1 MGSLLLAATTT
12 VTAKNPILPD
22 AKEIIW
28 TVIAFAIVLVIL
40 AKFAFPA
47 MRKGLEA
54 RQDKIRS
61 DLERA
66 EQARAEG
73 EATLERY
80 QRQVAEARGEANRII
95 EEARQAAE
103 GVRRDL
109 IARAEA
115 EATEVR
121 QRAREDSQLASARAL
136 TELRAQVAS
145 LSVDLAEKIVE
156 HNLDRDTQMSL
167 IENYINSVG
176 NGHGTRHGA

>member
-1 MGSLLLAATTT
+1 MFALLVGATTN

-28 TVIAFAIVLVIL
+28 TVIAFAIAFVIL

-47 MRKGLEA
+47 VKKGLQA
-54 RQDKIRS
+54 REDKIRG

-66 EQARAEG
+66 EQARTEA
-73 EATLERY
+73 EATLAQY
-80 QRQVAEARGEANRII
+80 QKQVADARGEATRII

-109 IARAEA
+109 IARAESDA
-115 EATEVR
+115 ADIR
-121 QRAREDSQLASARAL
+121 QRAQEDSQLASSRAMS
-136 TELRAQVAS
+136 ELRTQVAS

-156 HNLDRDTQMSL
+156 HNLDRDTQMGL

-176 NGHGTRHGA
+176 NGNGSRRR